1 MKVAILGYGKS
12 GQSAEKILKV
22 KGITNIDIYDDT
34 LAAYPD
40 ISELKEGYD
49 TIVVSPG
56 FNLNKLKVDNDY
68 MTNEIDLA
76 YSMIDNNAKII
87 AVTGT
92 NGKSTITYLVSQIL
106 NNCGIKAK
114 ACGNIGYP
122 FGEAVLEKYDAY
134 VVELSSFQIDLIK
147 LFKADSSC
155 ISNITDDH
163 FDRYGNLENYVRS
176 KLKII
181 DITKFK
187 VYALNDNILKEK
199 LTGIA
204 SFIDKDLNTYPHLEN
219 EIMKFDNFYV
229 DLQKFNLFGW
239 HNKVNLAF
247 ALSLASEII
256 NLSGDVTK
264 FINNLKGL
272 DHRCE
277 YVTEI
282 KGNIYI
288 NDSKGTNVDSTLVA
302 LKSIDDNCILI
313 LGGKDKG
320 GNFTLLAD
328 LINKKVKSLV
338 LYGEAAEKI
347 ESQLKGKIAVNCYKV
362 NLLKDAV
369 YKAYELSGDTSYVL
383 FSPGCASFDQFKNF
397 EKRGEYFKKYTFEI
411 KGLVNA

>member
-1 MKVAILGYGKS
+1 MKAAILGYGKS

-22 KGITNIDIYDDT
+22 NGITNIDIYDDS
-34 LAAYPD
+34 LASYPN
-40 ISELKEGYD
+40 ISEIKEGYD

-56 FNLNKLKVDNDY
+56 LDLNKLNIDKDKV
-68 MTNEIDLA
+68 TNEIDLT

-87 AVTGT
+87 GVTGT
-92 NGKSTITYLVSQIL
+92 NGKSTITYLTEQIL

-163 FDRYGNLENYVRS
+163 FDRYGNLENYVNA
-176 KLKII
+176 KLKIL

-199 LTGIA
+199 LTGVA
-204 SFIDKDLNTYPHLEN
+204 RFIDKDLISYPFIED
-219 EIMKFDNFYV
+219 EVMKFDNFYV
-229 DLQKFNLFGW
+229 NLQKFNLFGW

-247 ALSLASEII
+247 ALSLASEVV
-256 NLSGDVTK
+256 NLNGDVTNL
-264 FINNLKGL
+264 ISTLKGL
-272 DHRCE
+272 PHRCE
-277 YVTEI
+277 YVAEI

-288 NDSKGTNVDSTLVA
+288 NDSKGTNVDSTMVA
-302 LKSIDDNCILI
+302 LKSMDDNCILI

-320 GNFTLLAD
+320 GNFSLLTD
-328 LINKKVKSLV
+328 LINKKVKSLI
-338 LYGEAAEKI
+338 LYGAAAEKI
-347 ESQLKGKIAVNCYKV
+347 ESQLKGKIDVPHYKV

-369 YKAYELSGDTSYVL
+369 YKAYELSGNTSYVL

-397 EKRGEYFKKYTFEI
+397 EERGEYFKKYVKE
-411 KGLVNA
+411 LVNA

>member
-147 LFKADSSC
+147 YFRADASC
-155 ISNITDDH
+155 ISNVTDDH
-163 FDRYGNLENYVRS
+163 FDRYGNFENYLKS
-176 KLKII
+176 KIKIK
-181 DITKFK
+181 DITKGQLFS
-187 VYALNDNILKEK
+187 LNSECLVNK
-199 LTGIA
+199 LPESTV
-204 SFIDKDLNTYPHLEN
+204 FIDEN
-219 EIMKFDNFYV
+219 LKNFPVFEDNKLRFENFYV
-229 DLQKFNLFGW
+229 SLDNFNLYGW
-239 HNKVNLAF
+239 HNKINLAF
-247 ALSLASEII
+247 SLSLSSSLFDFFGDMTHLIE
-256 NLSGDVTK
+256 NLT
-264 FINNLKGL
+264 GL
-272 DHRCE
+272 EHRCE
-277 YVTEI
+277 FVGAINET
-282 KGNIYI
+282 IYI
-288 NDSKGTNVDSTLVA
+288 NDSKGTNVDSTMVA
-302 LKSIDDNCILI
+302 LKSVKEDCILI
-313 LGGKDKG
+313 LGGYDKG
-320 GNFTLLAD
+320 GDFGELAA
-328 LINKKVKSLV
+328 LINEKVKKLI
-338 LYGEAAEKI
+338 LYGAAAAKI
-347 ESQLKGKIAVNCYKV
+347 ENQLLGRVNAEIISVYS
-362 NLLKDAV
+362 LKDAV
-369 YKAYELSGDTSYVL
+369 ENAYQNSVNIKYVL

-397 EKRGEYFKKYTFEI
+397 EERGEYFKKYVNEI
-411 KGLVNA
+411 KEKIG